1 MCASRRALKVV
12 VMEMTAA
19 VKYMLSHCSADCS
32 FFGDDG
38 VGCEVHLLF
47 SHAEIASTCPR

>member
-1 MCASRRALKVV
+1 VCASRRALKVV